1 MAIVWIFTIQIIFL
15 SFKQYTAPY
24 YQPYIVPLSE
34 SLHIFLVANR
44 KSRMPFIACIR
55 NTPPELSYIM
65 AGLEYIDSSLQLL
78 FHGMFDPILSL
89 HLQFHKII

>member
-1 MAIVWIFTIQIIFL
+1 
-15 SFKQYTAPY
+15 
-24 YQPYIVPLSE
+24 
-34 SLHIFLVANR
+34 
-44 KSRMPFIACIR
+44 MPFIACIR

-89 HLQFHKII
+89 HLQFHKNYIVVIMEHRITAIFHTSVIPNDFNLIIYCRKTD